1 MARSS
6 GFDGLRANG
15 ADRIHKY
22 HRAGLHAASRN
33 RPVAEPRARRLGGWK
48 RGILRNAMDTNA
60 KPHVVE
66 AATPG
71 EAWFQQMSLV
81 LGQGVPIQDDGV
93 ELIELTNL
101 LCIVQRPWVVDPL
114 VVRFG
119 DKSMLEFMRGN
130 FHDTEPIPGWGYSY
144 GQRIFDYDGFDQ
156 LERVVGLLREK
167 PEAKSATI
175 TLGRPGGDSGHQP
188 CINVLDFK
196 LRGGLLQI
204 GCFFRSQDV
213 GKKLF
218 ADVISLGEIGQMV
231 AARVGCRPG
240 PLVQVSC
247 SSHIYGEDVER
258 VKQLLASA
266 GFGENG

>member
-1 MARSS
+1 MQEKTRST
-6 GFDGLRANG
+6 GHEQFQTVPHTLGAVGHVTDPFDDLIQEHHIDWRPFLFQLEQLG
-15 ADRIHKY
+15 AQLD
-22 HRAGLHAASRN
+22 LQ
-33 RPVAEPRARRLGGWK
+33 
-48 RGILRNAMDTNA
+48 
-60 KPHVVE
+60 VVSVM
-66 AATPG
+66 
-71 EAWFQQMSLV
+71 F
-81 LGQGVPIQDDGV
+81 DGV